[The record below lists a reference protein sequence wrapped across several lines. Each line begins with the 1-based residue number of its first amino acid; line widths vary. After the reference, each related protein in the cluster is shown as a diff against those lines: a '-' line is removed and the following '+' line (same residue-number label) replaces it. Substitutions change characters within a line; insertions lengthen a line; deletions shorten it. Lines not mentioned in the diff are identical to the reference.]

1 RVEANQVKLV
11 AWPVEAQPEGTA
23 RATKDV
29 LSSNARATIE
39 RNQPILRQDLV
50 AQGSGLLPLMIPEG
64 MRGMSVR
71 VDNVTGVSGFITPNR
86 RVDVLI
92 AGQPEGDQDQK
103 SKVVL
108 QNVKVLAT
116 GKSIEQKDEKP
127 VEVPTVTLLV
137 SPEEAERLTLAAR
150 FEPVRLALRNYRD
163 EEVVKTS
170 GIATRALFEGA
181 GRPGA
186 TSTVSEGVQKETI
199 PVQEAA
205 PPSRGGA
212 MLEPGEAIWVRSGKS
227 RVLQL
232 KTSIRRVSIGDPS
245 LAGIVVLGPRT
256 IMINAKE
263 APPPVGGAEGGG
275 MRTV

>member
-1 RVEANQVKLV
+1 MKPGNVFLVAILVGALAAAMGVRYVHNLQQQIAEIRNSGNRTTVDVVVAADQIPIGARVEANQVKLV

-29 LSSNARATIE
+29 LGSIARATIE
-39 RNQPILRQDLV
+39 RNQPILQQALV
-50 AQGSGLLPLMIPEG
+50 AQGAGLLPLMIPEG

-71 VDNVTGVSGFITPNR
+71 VDSVTGVSGFITPLSH
-86 RVDVLI
+86 VDVII
-92 AGQPEGDQDQK
+92 AGQPEGDSDQK

-137 SPEEAERLTLAAR
+137 SPEDAERLTLAAR

-170 GIATRALFEGA
+170 GIPTRVLFEGD
-181 GRPGA
+181 GRPA
-186 TSTVSEGVQKETI
+186 PGVTK
-199 PVQEAA
+199 VAR
-205 PPSRGGA
+205 SRGPA
-212 MLEPGEAIWVRSGKS
+212 PYSVEILLGEKVTRQP
-227 RVLQL
+227 LF
-232 KTSIRRVSIGDPS
+232 
-245 LAGIVVLGPRT
+245 
-256 IMINAKE
+256 
-263 APPPVGGAEGGG
+263 
-275 MRTV
+275 